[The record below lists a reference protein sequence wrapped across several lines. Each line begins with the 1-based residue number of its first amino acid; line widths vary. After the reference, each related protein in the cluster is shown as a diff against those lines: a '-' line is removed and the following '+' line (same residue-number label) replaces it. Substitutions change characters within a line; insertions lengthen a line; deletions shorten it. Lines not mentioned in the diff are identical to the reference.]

1 MRGLGG
7 LIMNKKRIIE
17 SVSEW
22 IEENGEDWNEIDIK
36 IQLKKNYFG
45 DQIENS
51 EIIKYDL
58 KGKIEGDL

>member
-1 MRGLGG
+1 
-7 LIMNKKRIIE
+7 MNKKRIIE